1 MDWRVNLSKE
11 SVAFINSGVVSEEQ
25 IFRALSL
32 TIKKLRGEK
41 INIDIKKL
49 KGMWSG
55 YHRIR
60 IGKLRMIIEIDFGN
74 KIIYVDRI
82 DFRGSVYK

>member
-11 SVAFINSGVVSEEQ
+11 STTFVNTGVVSEEQ
-25 IFRALSL
+25 IFRAVSL
-32 TIKKLRGEK
+32 AIKKLRGEK
-41 INIDIKKL
+41 INVDIKKL
-49 KGMWSG
+49 KGLWSG

-60 IGKLRMIIEIDFGN
+60 TGKLRMIIEIDFGN

-82 DFRGSVYK
+82 DFRGNVYK